1 MGASCAFAG
10 AAGRAP
16 PITRPAM
23 RVTSPEEDGM
33 KCAKSMFD
41 ATFLLTSRSVGR
53 SLSNRWGEL
62 YLNALLLGYR
72 ACRSQALG
80 LEDGMTVC
88 CRWFRCAL
96 VFALVFS
103 APAMAWA
110 QTGTSSLIGEV
121 TDAQKSVIPGA
132 TVTLTNAQTGVSQS
146 SVTDERGAYR
156 FANMPPGR
164 YEVRVELSGFKT
176 SIISDVVLQ
185 VDSTARQNAVLELG
199 GITETVQVVSE
210 APIVNT
216 TDASLGNALSPQQ
229 IRSLPVEAQNVVHL
243 LSLQPGA
250 VFIPVTN
257 PATADPR
264 YGSVTG
270 ARSDQQNVTL
280 DGIDVNDPQNQTAY
294 TSAVRMT
301 QESLQEFRVSTS
313 TYNADMGRS
322 SGPQVTLVTR
332 SGGNQFDG
340 AMYGTFRRTATSSNE
355 YFLKLSQLGS
365 GLESE
370 PPKLD
375 KNIFGGSF
383 GGPIRR
389 NRLFFFGNFER
400 LNEQSESPVDRGVP
414 SDSFRDGVLLYR
426 CAVASACPGGS
437 AQGFSRTHAVPA
449 GWYGL
454 TPAEIA
460 GLDPLGIGPSRAAS
474 QYFAQY
480 PSPNEPGLD
489 GNNIMGY
496 RFAAP
501 IENIFN
507 TFISRVDY
515 KASESGSHNFFGRFG
530 RQGDTINNAPQF
542 PGQESRQQRLFNNY
556 GVAVGYDAVLSTN
569 LTNSFR
575 YGITKID
582 EENAGRTNGNYTA
595 FRFISSFDASGE
607 TFTSARSTPMQNIVN
622 DLSWF
627 KGAHTFKVGTNLRF
641 TRIPKLRTN
650 GSYLSASVNP
660 SWVAGVGRRNMP
672 GSSFCTAPICSQLP
686 AVSSTGQ
693 AGYADAWLNI
703 LGVLSQATQR
713 ANYDRD
719 GTPLPPGTPLSREIA
734 SDEYELYVQDSW
746 QVSSNLTLTAG
757 VRYSLYSPPYEVNG
771 LQVQPTISMGE
782 WFNTRVGNMESGIPS
797 SASEVVTF
805 DLSGPKNNRPGFYA
819 WDKNNFAPR
828 VAVAWSPTAP
838 EGGFWRWL
846 TGENALVVR
855 GGYTKVFDRVGTGL
869 ANNFDEGFAFGMST
883 TLSSPFGLAYESDPR
898 VRFTEPGALP
908 PTVPAAPPGGFPQ
921 TPPLRRGVITTSI
934 DDTLVTPS
942 AHMVSAVFGRDLTR
956 NLAIEA
962 GYIGRFGR
970 DLLIRRD
977 IAMPLNLT
985 DTRSGTDYFTAAQTL
1000 INAAQARGLTGNSP
1014 DSAYAALASIPYW
1027 ENLFPGAAGGGL
1039 TATQAVAR
1047 AYMAYAPDW
1056 ISALWEL
1063 DQFCEPA
1070 CSIHG
1075 PFAFFSE
1082 QYDSLAAVSSIGKS
1096 NYHGLVL
1103 TLRKR
1108 YSAGTQFDFN
1118 YTLSESKDHGSQ
1130 VERGSA
1136 FGNFSNGGYTGFLVN
1151 SFDQELNWG
1160 NSDFDVRHQINVN
1173 ALAELPFG
1181 EGKRWANTGG
1191 PLNQLVGGW
1200 SVAGLLRWTTGFP
1213 FNVFNCRSCWTTNW
1227 NLQGNA
1233 MLVDE
1238 NRLPPT
1244 ETTRNVV
1251 DGRPSP
1257 FPDPDEAL
1265 TYFRRALPGES
1276 GIRNRLRGDGY
1287 FTIDLSIAKGFD
1299 LGIAD
1304 HRLRFRMDVFNVT
1317 NTPKFDVGDLTMFP
1331 DRAGFGRYNGTL

>member
-1 MGASCAFAG
+1 MA
-10 AAGRAP
+10 
-16 PITRPAM
+16 
-23 RVTSPEEDGM
+23 
-33 KCAKSMFD
+33 
-41 ATFLLTSRSVGR
+41 
-53 SLSNRWGEL
+53 
-62 YLNALLLGYR
+62 
-72 ACRSQALG
+72 
-80 LEDGMTVC
+80 VC
-88 CRWFRCAL
+88 CRWVRYAL
-96 VFALVFS
+96 VAVLVTTAYS
-103 APAMAWA
+103 AAWA

-132 TVTLTNAQTGVSQS
+132 TVTVRNNATNVSQTT
-146 SVTDERGAYR
+146 VTDERGTYR

-164 YEVRVELSGFKT
+164 YEMRVELSGFKT
-176 SIISDVVLQ
+176 AVISDVVLQ
-185 VDSTARQNAVLELG
+185 VDSTARQNATLELG
-199 GITETVQVVSE
+199 GVTETVQVTSE
-210 APIVNT
+210 VPIVNT

-264 YGSVTG
+264 YGSVAG
-270 ARSDQQNVTL
+270 ARADQQNVTL

-301 QESLQEFRVSTS
+301 QESLQEFRVSTA

-332 SGGNQFDG
+332 SGGNTFDG
-340 AMYGTFRRTATSSNE
+340 SAYWTFRRTATSSNE
-355 YFLKLSQLGS
+355 YFLKLAQLGS
-365 GLESE
+365 GRESE

-375 KNIFGGSF
+375 KDIFGGSF

-400 LNEQSESPVDRGVP
+400 LNEQSESPVVRAVP
-414 SDSFRDGVLLYR
+414 SNSFRDGVLLYR
-426 CAVASACPGGS
+426 CAVAALCPGGS
-437 AQGFSRTHAVPA
+437 VQGFSRSHAVPS
-449 GWYGL
+449 GWYGMS
-454 TPAEIA
+454 PSEIA
-460 GLDPLGIGPSRAAS
+460 AIDPLGIGPSRAAS
-474 QYFAQY
+474 TYFGQY

-489 GNNIMGY
+489 GQNIMDF

-515 KASESGSHNFFGRFG
+515 KASDSGNHNFFGRFG
-530 RQGDTINNAPQF
+530 MQDDTINQAPQF
-542 PGQESRQQRLFNNY
+542 PGQDPRLQRLFTNF
-556 GVAVGYDAVLSTN
+556 GAAFGYDAVLSSN

-575 YGITKID
+575 YGVTKID
-582 EENAGRTNGNYTA
+582 EANQGRTNGNWTA

-607 TFTSARSTPMQNIVN
+607 TFTSTRETPMQNFVN
-622 DLSWF
+622 DLTWF
-627 KGAHTFKVGTNLRF
+627 RGAHTMKFGTNIRF
-641 TRIPKLRTN
+641 TRIPKNRFQS
-650 GSYLSASVNP
+650 SYLSATVNP
-660 SWVAGVGRRNMP
+660 SWVAGIGRRNMP

-686 AVSSTGQ
+686 AVATAGQ

-703 LGVLSQATQR
+703 LGVMSQATQR

-719 GTPLPPGTPLSREIA
+719 GNPLAPGTPVAREIA
-734 SDEYELYVQDSW
+734 SDEYEFYVQDSW
-746 QVSSNLTLTAG
+746 QLRSNLTLTVG

-771 LQVQPTISMGE
+771 MQVQPTISMGE
-782 WFNTRVGNMESGIPS
+782 WFNQRVENMQRGVPS
-797 SASEVVTF
+797 SASETVTF

-828 VAVAWSPTAP
+828 VALAWSASDS
-838 EGGFWRWL
+838 
-846 TGENALVVR
+846 LVVR
-855 GGYTKVFDRVGTGL
+855 GGYTKVFDRVGVGL

-883 TLSSPFGLAYESDPR
+883 TLSSPFGAAYETDPR
-898 VRFTEPGALP
+898 VRFTAPGQLP

-921 TPPLRRGVITTSI
+921 TPPRFAGVITTSI

-942 AHMVSAVFGRDLTR
+942 AHMGSLTIGKDLTR
-956 NLAIEA
+956 NLAVEA

-970 DLLIRRD
+970 DLLVRRD
-977 IAMPLNLT
+977 IAMPLNLV
-985 DTRSGTDYFTAAQTL
+985 DPRSGTDYFTAARQL
-1000 INAAQARGLTGNSP
+1000 INAAQALGLTGS
-1014 DSAYAALASIPYW
+1014 SSAAAYARLGSIPYW

-1039 TATQAVAR
+1039 TATQNIAQL
-1047 AYMAYAPDW
+1047 YMAYAPDW

-1063 DQFCEPA
+1063 DQFCSPA
-1070 CSIHG
+1070 CAITG
-1075 PFAFFSE
+1075 PFSYFAE
-1082 QYDSLAAVSSIGKS
+1082 QYDSLAAVSSIARS
-1096 NYHGLVL
+1096 NYHGMVL

-1118 YTLSESKDHGSQ
+1118 YTLSQSKDHGSQ

-1136 FGNFSNGGYTGFLVN
+1136 FGNFANGGYSGFLVN

-1160 NSDFDVRHQINVN
+1160 YSDFDVRHQINMN
-1173 ALAELPFG
+1173 WLAELPFG
-1181 EGKRWANTGG
+1181 AGKRWANSGG
-1191 PLNQLVGGW
+1191 ALNQLVGGW
-1200 SVAGLLRWTTGFP
+1200 SVAGLWRWTSGFP
-1213 FNVFNCRSCWTTNW
+1213 FNVYNCRSCWATNW

-1244 ETTRNVV
+1244 ETTLNVV

-1257 FPDPDEAL
+1257 FANPTEAL

-1276 GIRNRLRGDGY
+1276 GIRNLLRGDGY

-1299 LGIAD
+1299 LGFAD
-1304 HRLRFRMDVFNVT
+1304 HRLRFRWDIFNVT

-1331 DRAGFGRYNGTL
+1331 DRAGFGRYNSTLATCDAQAGRCMQFALRYEF